1 MKYQNEESDYSEE
14 DYRRKPKTSF
24 FHSFV
29 QVFARVFASLVLIV
43 LIGYGIFATFKI
55 ISLQGQLNALLRKEN
70 KVEVTTFIVK
80 ERLNEISELATEAY
94 EYNGVQTISNA
105 RQMFGWTIPGT
116 TNIINVTYAGV
127 VKVGFDVTEIHPEV
141 NQVTQKIYIT
151 LPDPKVLDSY
161 IKLDELQFDAQNNI
175 LNPID
180 VTKLTEY
187 FGEIEKQG
195 LSNAEEKDIFDKAE
209 KRMELLIESFLAVFP
224 EYEVVFV

>member
-14 DYRRKPKTSF
+14 DYRGKPKTSL

-80 ERLNEISELATEAY
+80 ERLNEIGELATEAY

-116 TNIINVTYAGV
+116 TNIINVTYDGV
-127 VKVGFDVTEIHPEV
+127 VKVGFDVTEIHPDV

-209 KRMELLIESFLAVFP
+209 KRMELLIEGFLAVFP

>member
-1 MKYQNEESDYSEE
+1 M
-14 DYRRKPKTSF
+14 
-24 FHSFV
+24 
-29 QVFARVFASLVLIV
+29 
-43 LIGYGIFATFKI
+43 
-55 ISLQGQLNALLRKEN
+55 
-70 KVEVTTFIVK
+70 
-80 ERLNEISELATEAY
+80 
-94 EYNGVQTISNA
+94 
-105 RQMFGWTIPGT
+105 
-116 TNIINVTYAGV
+116 
-127 VKVGFDVTEIHPEV
+127 TEIHPDV

>member
-1 MKYQNEESDYSEE
+1 M
-14 DYRRKPKTSF
+14 
-24 FHSFV
+24 
-29 QVFARVFASLVLIV
+29 
-43 LIGYGIFATFKI
+43 
-55 ISLQGQLNALLRKEN
+55 
-70 KVEVTTFIVK
+70 
-80 ERLNEISELATEAY
+80 NEIGELATEAY

-116 TNIINVTYAGV
+116 TNIINVTYDGV
-127 VKVGFDVTEIHPEV
+127 VKVGFDVTEIHPDV

>member
-14 DYRRKPKTSF
+14 DYREKPKTSL

-43 LIGYGIFATFKI
+43 LIGYGVFATFKI

-80 ERLNEISELATEAY
+80 ERLNEIGELATEAY

-116 TNIINVTYAGV
+116 TNIINVTYDGV
-127 VKVGFDVTEIHPEV
+127 VKVGFDVTEIHPDV

>member
-14 DYRRKPKTSF
+14 DYRGKPKTSL

-29 QVFARVFASLVLIV
+29 QVFARV
-43 LIGYGIFATFKI
+43 FATFKI

-80 ERLNEISELATEAY
+80 ERLNEIGELATEAY

-116 TNIINVTYAGV
+116 TNIINVTYDGV
-127 VKVGFDVTEIHPEV
+127 VKVGFDVTEIHPDV

>member
-14 DYRRKPKTSF
+14 DYREKPNTSL

-43 LIGYGIFATFKI
+43 LIGYGVFATFKI

-80 ERLNEISELATEAY
+80 ERLNEIGELATEAY

-116 TNIINVTYAGV
+116 TNIINVTYDGV
-127 VKVGFDVTEIHPEV
+127 VKVGFDVTEIHPDV